1 MVIIMDAKVLGT
13 TIARLRKK
21 NGLTQS
27 ELAEKLNISNKAVSR
42 WENGLGFPE
51 VTQFPALASILG
63 VTVDYLMTGERK
75 GITIAGSIVTD
86 IVKTVDCYP
95 QVGMLAN
102 VTEISR
108 AVGGCMPNT
117 AIDLAKI
124 DRNLPI
130 SVSGK
135 IGDDEH
141 GRFILS
147 ELSHYGIDC
156 ERIAV
161 SKTKPTSFSDVMS
174 QPSGDRT
181 FFHARGANM
190 EFTPEDIDVS
200 SLNCI
205 LLHIGY
211 ILLLDYFDMEDPEY
225 GTVMAR
231 FLHDVKEMGIKTSI
245 DVVSDTKADYKAKIL
260 PALKYTDYAIIN
272 EVESSML
279 SDLSP
284 YTQDGKLNT
293 ENIRKTM
300 EFMAECG
307 VTEKVIIHCKEA
319 GFCLDVPTGNFT
331 AVPSLNIP
339 KDMIKGSVGAGDAY
353 CAGCLYGIYNNYE
366 DAKILEFASAAA
378 ACNLFAENSTD
389 GMVDKNEIEK
399 LTEKFG
405 RKKL

>member
-1 MVIIMDAKVLGT
+1 MDAKVLGV
-13 TIARLRKK
+13 TISKLRKK
-21 NGLTQS
+21 AGLTQS
-27 ELAEKLNISNKAVSR
+27 ELAEKLNVSNKAVSR

-51 VTQFPALASILG
+51 VTQFPSLAAILG

-75 GITIAGSIVTD
+75 GITVAGSIVAD

-102 VTEISR
+102 ISDIKR

-124 DRNLPI
+124 DKKLPI
-130 SVSGK
+130 SVSGRV
-135 IGDDEH
+135 GDDEH

-147 ELSHYGIDC
+147 ELSRHRINC

-161 SKTKPTSFSDVMS
+161 SKNKPTSFSDVISM
-174 QPSGDRT
+174 PSGERT

-190 EFTPEDIDVS
+190 EFTPEDIDIS

-205 LLHIGY
+205 LFHIGY
-211 ILLLDYFDMEDPEY
+211 ILLLDYFDKEDEEY

-231 FLHDVKEMGIKTSI
+231 FLHDIKALGIKTSI
-245 DVVSDTKADYKAKIL
+245 DVVSDSKADYKAKIL

-279 SDLSP
+279 SDLPP
-284 YTQDGKLNT
+284 YTEDGKLNQ

-300 EFMAECG
+300 EFMASCG
-307 VTEKVIIHCKEA
+307 VSEKVIIHCKEA
-319 GFCLDVPTGNFT
+319 GFCLDVKSGKFT
-331 AVPSLNIP
+331 AVPSFNIP
-339 KDMIKGSVGAGDAY
+339 KELIKGSVGAGDAY
-353 CAGCLYGIYNNYE
+353 CAGSLYGIYNNYE
-366 DAKILEFASAAA
+366 DKKILEFASAVA
-378 ACNLFAENSTD
+378 ACSLFAENTTD
-389 GMVDKNEIEK
+389 GIVEKNEIEK
-399 LTEKFG
+399 IMNKFG
-405 RKKL
+405 RKEL